1 VRIVLLTEPCPTCDE
16 EEEEEEKVD
25 LGIIKHNGE

>member
-1 VRIVLLTEPCPTCDE
+1 VRIVPLTEPCPTCD

-25 LGIIKHNGE
+25 LGIIKHNGEY